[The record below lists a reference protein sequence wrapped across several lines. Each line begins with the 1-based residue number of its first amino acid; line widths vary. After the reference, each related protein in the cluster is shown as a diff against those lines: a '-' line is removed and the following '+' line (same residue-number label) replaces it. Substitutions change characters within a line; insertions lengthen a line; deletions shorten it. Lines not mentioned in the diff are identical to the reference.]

1 MEKIAKEGEQETPEN
16 TRSFWCE
23 EHFLESSFFCLFL
36 VGGAGQIGKVYFFNP
51 ISSES
56 CSTVIHCS
64 PTVPQPQIFLFEL
77 FVYQIKLPLLPQPH
91 FWWPFSSMESAQCL
105 LLQLVSPLVP
115 QLQSKYFQYLCVF
128 HVSSIQLFSDLPFKN
143 KWDPWDNYRSPVCDQ
158 WKVHSVQGN
167 RNPYCSLLRFL
178 IVYYYYYN

>member
-1 MEKIAKEGEQETPEN
+1 MVPKKSQFSPKVQNFAFVELFRGRSQIPNPVLEG
-16 TRSFWCE
+16 
-23 EHFLESSFFCLFL
+23 L
-36 VGGAGQIGKVYFFNP
+36 P

-77 FVYQIKLPLLPQPH
+77 FVYQIKLPLVPQPH
-91 FWWPFSSMESAQCL
+91 FCCPFSSMESAQCL
-105 LLQLVSPLVP
+105 LLQLVSPSVP

-143 KWDPWDNYRSPVCDQ
+143 KRDPRDNYRSSVRDQ
-158 WKVHSVQGN
+158 WQAHSVQGKRDLHCN
-167 RNPYCSLLRFL
+167 LTIYIGRNFG
-178 IVYYYYYN
+178 